1 MASNLIVGIT
11 IGATLGAAY
20 RRVFTDATAQLKQ
33 LGESYQKTNRELL
46 AAGALCQRRSER
58 AGFRPFRKCPLL
70 LFVFFGN
77 SLKTRLLHGLLA
89 PGPALIAPAWCNFN
103 PAVLR
108 LLHAVDSTLVKYKR
122 ELDAVKK
129 KHAEVGSS
137 ADEQG
142 LSPRERGN
150 HPAARGRGRADGSIP
165 A

>member
-1 MASNLIVGIT
+1 MRARSSVAATWDATPKSGSHDEMSSPAHRQSVSSGARPGDMASNLIVGIT

-20 RRVFTDATAQLKQ
+20 RRVFTDATVQLKQ

-46 AAGALCQRRSER
+46 AAGA
-58 AGFRPFRKCPLL
+58 
-70 LFVFFGN
+70 
-77 SLKTRLLHGLLA
+77 
-89 PGPALIAPAWCNFN
+89 
-103 PAVLR
+103 
-108 LLHAVDSTLVKYKR
+108 LVKYKR

-150 HPAARGRGRADGSIP
+150 HVPRRVPVAHVGSIP

>member
-46 AAGALCQRRSER
+46 AAGAL
-58 AGFRPFRKCPLL
+58 
-70 LFVFFGN
+70 
-77 SLKTRLLHGLLA
+77 
-89 PGPALIAPAWCNFN
+89 
-103 PAVLR
+103 
-108 LLHAVDSTLVKYKR
+108 VKYKR

-150 HPAARGRGRADGSIP
+150 LPEALS
-165 A
+165 